1 MEYMSVKQTAQKL
14 SVSTKTVY
22 RMVDRKEL
30 NHRRVGRLI
39 RIPESELNPTTR
51 VISLE
56 LT

>member
-56 LT
+56 RT